1 MGEKFSGEQ
10 FQKQESQKSKQ
21 EIEQELQEKSKTTVI
36 NLLERSK
43 ADWENKDP
51 EEIIMEA
58 DRYIEQCKQIL
69 YAASIAENDNLLS
82 SNLLEKLK
90 ELSHKYY
97 QKEYQPNLEDIE
109 EMNQF
114 IDEILSYLEKH

>member
-21 EIEQELQEKSKTTVI
+21 EIEQEFQENSKETVV

-43 ADWENKDP
+43 ADWENKVP
-51 EEIIMEA
+51 KEIIMEPN
-58 DRYIEQCKQIL
+58 RYIEQCKQIL

-82 SNLLEKLK
+82 SNILEKLK

-114 IDEILSYLEKH
+114 IEEIINHLQEK